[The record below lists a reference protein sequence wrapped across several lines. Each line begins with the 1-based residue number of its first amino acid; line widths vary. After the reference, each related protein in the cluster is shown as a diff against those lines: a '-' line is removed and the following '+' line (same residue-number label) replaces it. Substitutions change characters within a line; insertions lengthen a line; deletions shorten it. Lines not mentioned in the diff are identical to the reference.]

1 MIESCSRESLV
12 RGYFPYGAD
21 SSIDTLHSPL
31 LNSYKAAA
39 DYSTLFNNTSYY
51 YHSTSDLS
59 IGIAKEGSAFYLTD
73 TKASLQQYLYF
84 FPMLPRPP
92 LPKPAQCVAS
102 IGNTNGL
109 DELDYEE
116 AVLKQRRG
124 FIHVPTSQRDL
135 LAHERAEEERRE
147 REMVREAERLQLERQ
162 QKQIQKGRLDM
173 KKYQSVSKHEDEDSD
188 NDDDHTS
195 RKTGKEGGDDDDD
208 VVTEE
213 IIAERLVTVVSGV
226 HTKSSTIVKEF
237 NLSNIPVRV
246 GGVMKW
252 KKTIKII
259 AHSSPTLPRS
269 NSVHFDVNNSSN
281 SKSSSSSSSSSA
293 GRPSLRPSIG
303 LYEFMK
309 RSPVSLSYSSSS
321 ISTMQTATL
330 SSVAAVSASVL
341 SQLTNKLQDTLLD
354 IALSNFNISQDHSFY
369 YEDHRYYSHRDVV
382 ADIHTYYSSSDTP
395 LDSSSGSSSS
405 TVGHHHVMNKDI
417 SLSRLI
423 RVKPNHLA
431 PYIFGVSSYRRKEQK
446 KSKKKS
452 IQVEDRKKS

>member
-31 LNSYKAAA
+31 LNSY
-39 DYSTLFNNTSYY
+39 NTSYY
-51 YHSTSDLS
+51 YHSTSADLS
-59 IGIAKEGSAFYLTD
+59 VGIAKEGSAFYLTD

-116 AVLKQRRG
+116 AVLKQRKG

-188 NDDDHTS
+188 NDDDHMN

-208 VVTEE
+208 VTEE

-226 HTKSSTIVKEF
+226 HTKSSTIVKEL

-252 KKTIKII
+252 RKTIKII
-259 AHSSPTLPRS
+259 AHSSSTLPRS
-269 NSVHFDVNNSSN
+269 SSVHFDVNNSSN
-281 SKSSSSSSSSSA
+281 SKSSSSSSSSSST

-303 LYEFMK
+303 LDEFMK

-321 ISTMQTATL
+321 ISTMQTVTAVKSTL

-341 SQLTNKLQDTLLD
+341 FQLTNKLQDTLLD

-369 YEDHRYYSHRDVV
+369 YEDHRYYSHQAVV

-395 LDSSSGSSSS
+395 LDSSSSSS
-405 TVGHHHVMNKDI
+405 TVGHHHIMNKDI

-431 PYIFGVSSYRRKEQK
+431 PYIFGVSSYRRKEKK
-446 KSKKKS
+446 KSKKNS

>member
-1 MIESCSRESLV
+1 
-12 RGYFPYGAD
+12 
-21 SSIDTLHSPL
+21 

-59 IGIAKEGSAFYLTD
+59 VGIAKEGSAFYLSD

-84 FPMLPRPP
+84 FPILPRPP

-109 DELDYEE
+109 DQLDYEE

-188 NDDDHTS
+188 NDDDHMNK
-195 RKTGKEGGDDDDD
+195 KTGKEGDDDDDD
-208 VVTEE
+208 VAEE

-252 KKTIKII
+252 RKTIKII
-259 AHSSPTLPRS
+259 AHSSPILPRS
-269 NSVHFDVNNSSN
+269 SSVHFDVNNSSHSN
-281 SKSSSSSSSSSA
+281 SSSSSSTSA

-303 LYEFMK
+303 LDEFMK
-309 RSPVSLSYSSSS
+309 RSPVSLSYSSST
-321 ISTMQTATL
+321 ISTIQTVTL
-330 SSVAAVSASVL
+330 PSVTAVSASVL

-369 YEDHRYYSHRDVV
+369 YEDHRYYSHRAVV

-395 LDSSSGSSSS
+395 LDSSSRSSS

-423 RVKPNHLA
+423 RVKPNYHV
-431 PYIFGVSSYRRKEQK
+431 PYIFGVSSYRRNEQK

-452 IQVEDRKKS
+452 TQVEDRKKS